1 MAISGGHDPPTY
13 SLVFGSQGIEPCIA
27 YLRNPRLLL
36 YPIELRDRL
45 FNKTFIYW
53 FYALVKV
60 FFKAPSENRTRI
72 SWMEARNNNHYT
84 TGAYNLFI
92 PQKPSTVNCKIH
104 SQFRKTLEKF

>member
-1 MAISGGHDPPTY
+1 MRAKAPG
-13 SLVFGSQGIEPCIA
+13 GIEPRTCPSNFQGA
-27 YLRNPRLLL
+27 RLEGGCWGRGHL
-36 YPIELRDRL
+36 I
-45 FNKTFIYW
+45 NKTFIYW